1 MSVFEAGALLRETMR
16 LMAGNAWR
24 CAIAMALMTGIPVF
38 ADVGVD
44 PRNRIGLDLV
54 SAFMTVFF
62 QTWLT
67 VALLEAHGQ
76 RRGGRGVAT
85 VFGIGILGGLGVLLG
100 LIVLI
105 VPGLILLVRWS
116 VSVPYALGEDVGVTD
131 ALRGSFEET
140 RDAFWPILLTLLAC
154 YVPCALSIGA
164 IALLATEGVTIVSST
179 ALNVAINL
187 GLLAGWHAAVAI
199 YLARRRDA
207 GLSGVFE

>member
-16 LMAGNAWR
+16 LMMRNAWR
-24 CAIAMALMTGIPVF
+24 CAIAMALMTGIAVF

-44 PRNRIGLDLV
+44 PRNRSGLDLAAAGA
-54 SAFMTVFF
+54 SVFL

-76 RRGGRGVAT
+76 RRGRRGAGT
-85 VFGIGILGGLGVLLG
+85 VLGIGILNGLGVLIG

-131 ALRGSFEET
+131 ALQGSAEET
-140 RDAFWPILLTLLAC
+140 RGAFWPILLTLIGC
-154 YVPCALSIGA
+154 YAPCAL
-164 IALLATEGVTIVSST
+164 ALGSVLLLENEGVTIVSSA
-179 ALNVAINL
+179 ALNVLISL

-207 GLSGVFE
+207 GLSEVFE